1 MHRHLLWNAPIP
13 FANAIALLH
22 AASSW
27 EDELLCSKLVSIGI
41 NVHNPQD
48 VKFFIWLSAI
58 T

>member
-1 MHRHLLWNAPIP
+1 MWNAPIP